1 MLEKL
6 FGNGQHHE
14 ALHVTLEEVELGPGW
29 VESQMHG
36 VSKGC
41 SGELDLQKWERFYH
55 TAISWYSLSCHDGGL
70 VLEEE
75 EH

>member
-6 FGNGQHHE
+6 FENGQHHE

-36 VSKGC
+36 VSRVVVGSWTCKSGKGFTTLLYL
-41 SGELDLQKWERFYH
+41 G
-55 TAISWYSLSCHDGGL
+55 TA
-70 VLEEE
+70 
-75 EH
+75 